1 MKLGEYLKAY
11 RERHGLSMRALADLC
26 GFSKAYINILE
37 KGVNPKTGKPIS
49 PTIQAFE
56 KIAAATKTDVDTLLK
71 ILDSDQPITVPAPAS
86 VSDQHS
92 PRDLNDLARFLNK
105 TEIMFDGDTY
115 RLDEDDRQ
123 KLRNALEF
131 VFWDAKQQNKRKK
144 KAIKKKDKGT
154 DSSTQEE
161 IPDTA
166 ALIGKKILAASPKA
180 QVAIDQIIRNDEKE

>member
-56 KIAAATKTDVDTLLK
+56 KIAAGTKTDVDTLLK

-105 TEIMFDGDTY
+105 TEIMFDGDIY

-144 KAIKKKDKGT
+144 KAPKKITGA
-154 DSSTQEE
+154 DSSTREE
-161 IPDTA
+161 TPDTA
-166 ALIGKKILAASPKA
+166 ALIGKKILAASSKA

>member
-1 MKLGEYLKAY
+1 MDNMNERISTRRKELGLTLDEVA
-11 RERHGLSMRALADLC
+11 A
-26 GFSKAYINILE
+26 FV
-37 KGVNPKTGKPIS
+37 GVNKGTVSRWESGEIDNLRRD
-49 PTIQAFE
+49 
-56 KIAAATKTDVDTLLK
+56 KIAKLAEVLK
-71 ILDSDQPITVPAPAS
+71 VSPLFIMGMKDAVPAS

-115 RLDEDDRQ
+115 CLDEDDRQ

-144 KAIKKKDKGT
+144 KAPKKITGA
-154 DSSTQEE
+154 DSSTREE
-161 IPDTA
+161 TPDTA
-166 ALIGKKILAASPKA
+166 ALIGKKILAASSKA

>member
-144 KAIKKKDKGT
+144 KAPKKITGA
-154 DSSTQEE
+154 DSSTREE
-161 IPDTA
+161 TPDTA
-166 ALIGKKILAASPKA
+166 ALIGKKILAASSKA

>member
-1 MKLGEYLKAY
+1 MDNMNERISTRRKELGLTLDEVA
-11 RERHGLSMRALADLC
+11 A
-26 GFSKAYINILE
+26 FV
-37 KGVNPKTGKPIS
+37 GVNKGTVSRWESGEIDNMRRD
-49 PTIQAFE
+49 
-56 KIAAATKTDVDTLLK
+56 KIAKLAEVLK
-71 ILDSDQPITVPAPAS
+71 VSPLFIMGMKDAVPAS

-144 KAIKKKDKGT
+144 KAPKKGCHR
-154 DSSTQEE
+154 SNHQE
-161 IPDTA
+161 
-166 ALIGKKILAASPKA
+166 
-180 QVAIDQIIRNDEKE
+180 